1 MKIID
6 KFLNFLKTDR
16 NTFATY
22 ILTLITVYLAVDR
35 VVEMLLNFNYIVIKK
50 GIGMQEEYVR
60 ETRLIKKTEIEKEI
74 ELIRTIIKTREE
86 LKSNNMNFEYA
97 KDDLVDY
104 YTYQIKANQAK
115 LDYLI
120 KLAKARGIKV
130 DMINDKK
137 YSFLD
142 NEEAG

>member
-1 MKIID
+1 
-6 KFLNFLKTDR
+6 
-16 NTFATY
+16 
-22 ILTLITVYLAVDR
+22 
-35 VVEMLLNFNYIVIKK
+35 
-50 GIGMQEEYVR
+50 MQEEYVR
-60 ETRLIKKTEIEKEI
+60 ETKLIAKTEIEKEI

-104 YTYQIKANQAK
+104 YIYQIKANQAK